1 MYVLIAGA
9 SEVAYNIAELLM
21 GEHQVVLIGSDAANV
36 ARLERLDVELVEG
49 QATSSAVLEAAHI
62 DKCGVFVA
70 ATENDER
77 NIVACIAARRMGK
90 ARTICLLSRPEFVS
104 LQDDDAA
111 LAEFLGIDIVV
122 RPAEQLAREIV
133 RIVTVPGAL
142 EFAHLVGGKVRL
154 LKHFVEDGA
163 PLADDPL
170 RQTALP
176 DNVVLMM
183 GMRGN
188 ETFIPG
194 GSTHFQPGDKVTAI
208 GTPRGVHELRYR
220 FLRSRTHGD
229 DVQKATVIG
238 GGVVGL
244 LVAAGLERAGWQ
256 VKVIEVDQERCETIA
271 PLLDGLVLHG
281 DGSDMDLLEEEQV
294 GDAPAL
300 IAVTS
305 NDEKN
310 LLVSLIARSLGVE
323 RIITRADRLS
333 NERMFERVGIDV
345 VRSARGAAI
354 RTVVR
359 EVLGAGTDL
368 HHELEHGDMEI
379 IEMALPDTNPPVL
392 VRDLRAPL
400 FALIVTVLRGDDVLI
415 PNGQTLL
422 YGGDRLLVFTSREDE
437 RAAREHFTRIPD
449 LDESDP
455 HTEEA
460 RR

>member
-9 SEVAYNIAELLM
+9 TEVAFNIAELLM
-21 GEHQVVLIGSDAANV
+21 GDHQVVLIGPDPGSIP
-36 ARLERLDVELVEG
+36 RLERLDIELVEG
-49 QATSSAVLEAAHI
+49 QATSSTVLEAAHI
-62 DKCGVFVA
+62 DKAGVFVA
-70 ATENDER
+70 ATNNDER
-77 NIVACIAARRMGK
+77 NIVACIAARRLGNP
-90 ARTICLLSRPEFVS
+90 RTICLLSRPEFVN
-104 LQDDDAA
+104 LQDDDTA

-142 EFAHLVGGKVRL
+142 EFAHLVQGKVRL
-154 LKHFVEDGA
+154 LQHFVEEGA
-163 PLADDPL
+163 PLADQPL

-183 GMRGN
+183 GTRDG
-188 ETFIPG
+188 ETFIPSG
-194 GSTHFQPGDKVTAI
+194 DTHFRAGDKVSAI

-220 FLRSRTHGD
+220 FLRSPTHGD
-229 DVQKATVIG
+229 DVQRATIVG

-256 VKVIEVDQERCETIA
+256 VKVIEMNAARCEEIA
-271 PLLDGLVLHG
+271 PLIDGLVLHG

-294 GDAPAL
+294 GDAPVL
-300 IAVTS
+300 VAVTS

-310 LLVSLIARSLGVE
+310 LLVSLIARSLDVD
-323 RIITRADRLS
+323 RVITRADRLS

-368 HHELEHGDMEI
+368 HAELEHGDMEI
-379 IEMALPDTNPPVL
+379 IEMQVPEANPPVL
-392 VRDLRAPL
+392 VRDLRAPI

-437 RAAREHFTRIPD
+437 KAAREHFTRIPA
-449 LDESDP
+449 LDDADP
-455 HTEEA
+455 QTEEA
-460 RR
+460 DG